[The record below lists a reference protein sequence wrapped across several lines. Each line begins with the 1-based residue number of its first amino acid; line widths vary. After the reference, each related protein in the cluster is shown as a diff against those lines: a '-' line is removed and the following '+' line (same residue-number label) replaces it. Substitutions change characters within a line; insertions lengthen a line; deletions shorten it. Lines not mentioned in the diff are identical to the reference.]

1 MRVFTKRGKW
11 LPKFDLLLALLCY
24 PAGYMLKR
32 IRRNGIQNFPKCKAA
47 LLTVGVFPIRN
58 TYYEPLFD
66 ERLLKEDLFTDRS
79 LPGIDW
85 NSKEQ
90 LCLLESFSFA
100 DELTGIPLTKG
111 EDPHS
116 FYMNNGLFS
125 AGDAE
130 FWYNLIRLK
139 KPARIFEIGSGHSTL
154 MAVRAIRKNT
164 EEDKGYQSK
173 HVCVEPFANPWLDSL
188 GVVLV
193 RRRVEDLGVEFFQ
206 ELGPNDILFID
217 SSHIIKPQ
225 GDVLFEYLQLLPSLG
240 NGVTVH
246 IHDIFSPK
254 DYTTQLIRDE
264 VKFWNE
270 QYLLEAFLTNNP
282 EWKIIGALNWLH
294 HNHSPTLRAACPY
307 VLPEHEPGSFYIQKC
322 PR

>member
-1 MRVFTKRGKW
+1 MRLFTKRGKW
-11 LPKFDLLLALLCY
+11 WPKFDFLLALLCY

-32 IRRNGIQNFPKCKAA
+32 IRSNGIQHFPKCKAA
-47 LLTVGVFPIRN
+47 LLAVGVFPIRN

-66 ERLLKEDLFTDRS
+66 ERLLKNDLFKDRF

-85 NSKEQ
+85 NAEEQ
-90 LCLLESFSFA
+90 LHLLDSCSFS
-100 DELTGIPLTKG
+100 DELSVLPLEKG

-116 FYMNNGLFS
+116 FYLNNGYFS

-154 MAVRAIRKNT
+154 MAVRALRKNR
-164 EEDKGYQSK
+164 EEDTGYNCK
-173 HVCVEPFANPWLDSL
+173 HVCVEPFANPWLDTL
-188 GVVLV
+188 GVGIV
-193 RRRVEDLGVEFFQ
+193 RRRAEDLGVEFFQ
-206 ELGPNDILFID
+206 ELGPDDILFID
-217 SSHIIKPQ
+217 SSHMIKPQ
-225 GDVLFEYLQLLPSLG
+225 GDVLFEYLQLLPSLSK
-240 NGVTVH
+240 GVTVH

-254 DYTTQLIRDE
+254 DYTAQLIRQE

-282 EWKIIGALNWLH
+282 DWKIIGALNWLH
-294 HNHSPTLRAACPY
+294 HNHYPAFRAACPY
-307 VLPEHEPGSFYIQKC
+307 VLPENEPGSFYIQKR
-322 PR
+322 PK